1 MIVKTPLEKWIARK
15 IDTDALTRKKL
26 EEYQLEAINNIIDY
40 AKENSAFYKEKLKYI
55 EPLKTPEDIK
65 NIPFTTPEDISEYGY
80 KMICVTQNEI
90 ERIVTLETSGTTAKP
105 KRIFFT
111 KSDQELTIDFFH
123 HGMSTFTRHS
133 DRVLILLPGQRP
145 GSVGDLL
152 KKGLERLGAAA
163 IIYGIV
169 DDPKRVLDIIQNEN
183 INVIVGI
190 PQQVLTVSQ
199 ISKRKN
205 NCNVKIHSVL
215 LSTDYVPDSIVK
227 RLRQNFRC
235 EVYEHYGLTETG
247 LGGGV
252 FCKAL
257 CGYHMREADLYFEIV
272 DHNTGLP
279 LPDGEHGEVVF
290 TTLTRKGMP
299 LIRYRTGDIARFKA
313 EPCPCG
319 TVLKTMEKIKYR
331 ITSSV
336 CLKDGYRLNMPLLEE
351 AVFKIDRITDFDA
364 ELISD
369 NQDLLKL
376 NITSIDGMI
385 NEDDII
391 KTVINTELGRYIQ
404 NGQLKL
410 QIGIKNSREP
420 DIKAVKKRK
429 IIYKG

>member
-1 MIVKTPLEKWIARK
+1 M
-15 IDTDALTRKKL
+15 
-26 EEYQLEAINNIIDY
+26 
-40 AKENSAFYKEKLKYI
+40 
-55 EPLKTPEDIK
+55 
-65 NIPFTTPEDISEYGY
+65 
-80 KMICVTQNEI
+80 
-90 ERIVTLETSGTTAKP
+90 
-105 KRIFFT
+105 
-111 KSDQELTIDFFH
+111 
-123 HGMSTFTRHS
+123 
-133 DRVLILLPGQRP
+133 
-145 GSVGDLL
+145 
-152 KKGLERLGAAA
+152 
-163 IIYGIV
+163 
-169 DDPKRVLDIIQNEN
+169 
-183 INVIVGI
+183 
-190 PQQVLTVSQ
+190 
-199 ISKRKN
+199 
-205 NCNVKIHSVL
+205 
-215 LSTDYVPDSIVK
+215 
-227 RLRQNFRC
+227 
-235 EVYEHYGLTETG
+235 
-247 LGGGV
+247 
-252 FCKAL
+252 
-257 CGYHMREADLYFEIV
+257 
-272 DHNTGLP
+272 
-279 LPDGEHGEVVF
+279 F